1 MSDRPDD
8 RRHAART
15 RDRHSCA
22 YRARQGTIARGR
34 CVIMMATPLVALIGN
49 PNAGKSALFNALTG
63 ARQKLGN
70 YPGVTVER
78 KSGRM
83 GLADGRPIELV
94 DLPGTYSL
102 TPTSPDEQVTRDVL
116 MGRQAGERIPDA
128 LVIVVDASNIENHLR
143 FALEVLELGLPTV
156 IALNMVDLAARDGLE
171 LSSNA
176 LSEAIGVP
184 VVPTVAVRKRG
195 LDHLTAALTLL
206 VGPEAV
212 QLRPQPAAMS
222 FEERTTYSK
231 ELARTT
237 IVSETPSRRLTQ
249 TVDSVALHPV
259 FGPMLLLALLFVM
272 FQGVYAWSEAPI
284 AMIESWF
291 AALSDDATA
300 NTAPGYLRSF
310 LVDGAINGVGSVIV
324 FLPQILILFL
334 FILILEATGYM
345 TRAAF
350 IMDGLMARVG
360 LSGRAFIP
368 LLSSFACAVPGIMA
382 TRSISDPKDRLTTI
396 LIAPMMTCS
405 ARLPVYTVI
414 IGAFIPASNVGW
426 GIGLQGLVLFGLY
439 VGGIIGAM
447 VVALVLR
454 RTVAKGKNNGFLM
467 EMPKYQWPRVTDI
480 ALGLWQRAWIFLK
493 RAGTIIFASTI
504 ILWALLSFP
513 KPPAGSS
520 ESPVSYS
527 AAGRIA
533 SGLHVVLAPIGFN
546 RDISLALIPAMA
558 AREVA
563 ISALATTYSIDA
575 GDDEAQLEQSL
586 GERLKSKWSL
596 PTALA
601 FLAWFVF
608 APQCISTI
616 AVTRR
621 ETNGWKWPAFMVCY
635 LFVLAYAAAGLTYW
649 TALGLGL

>member
-1 MSDRPDD
+1 MTP
-8 RRHAART
+8 A
-15 RDRHSCA
+15 
-22 YRARQGTIARGR
+22 
-34 CVIMMATPLVALIGN
+34 PLVALIGN

-83 GLADGRPIELV
+83 SLADGRPIELV

-102 TPTSPDEQVTRDVL
+102 TPASPDEQVTRDVL
-116 MGRQAGERIPDA
+116 TGKQAGERLPDA
-128 LVIVVDASNIENHLR
+128 LIIVTDASNLENNLR

-156 IALNMVDLAARDGLE
+156 IALNMVDLAARDGIE
-171 LSSNA
+171 LSPDV
-176 LSEAIGVP
+176 LSESIGVP

-195 LDHLTAALTLL
+195 LDHLIASLTLL
-206 VGPEAV
+206 VGPGAV
-212 QLRPQPAAMS
+212 QLRPQSARMS
-222 FEERTTYSK
+222 FEERRGYAK
-231 ELARTT
+231 KLAAAT
-237 IVSETPSRRLTQ
+237 IVSETPSRRLTHA
-249 TVDSVALHPV
+249 VDSVALHPV
-259 FGPMLLLALLFVM
+259 LGPLLLFALLFVM

-284 AMIESWF
+284 AMIEGWF
-291 AALSDDATA
+291 AMLGDLATE
-300 NTAPGYLRSF
+300 TTSPGYLRSF

-324 FLPQILILFL
+324 FLPQILILFF
-334 FILILEATGYM
+334 FILMLEATGYM

-405 ARLPVYTVI
+405 ARLPVYALI
-414 IGAFIPASNVGW
+414 IGAFIPARTIGY
-426 GIGLQGLVLFGLY
+426 GIGLQGLVLFALY
-439 VGGIIGAM
+439 VGGIVGAM
-447 VVALVLR
+447 VAALLLR
-454 RTVAKGKNNGFLM
+454 RTVAKGKNSGFLM
-467 EMPKYQWPRVTDI
+467 EMPKYQWPSISDI
-480 ALGLWQRAWIFLK
+480 VLGLWQRAVIFLK

-513 KPPAGSS
+513 KPPAESS
-520 ESPVSYS
+520 ASPVAYS

-533 SGLHVVLAPIGFN
+533 EGLNVLLAPIGFN

-563 ISALATTYSIDA
+563 VSALATTYSIDA

-586 GERLKSKWSL
+586 GDRLKSKWSL

-621 ETNGWKWPAFMVCY
+621 ETNGWKWPAFMVGY
-635 LFVLAYAAAGLTYW
+635 LFVLAYVSAGLTYW
-649 TALGLGL
+649 TAVGLGL